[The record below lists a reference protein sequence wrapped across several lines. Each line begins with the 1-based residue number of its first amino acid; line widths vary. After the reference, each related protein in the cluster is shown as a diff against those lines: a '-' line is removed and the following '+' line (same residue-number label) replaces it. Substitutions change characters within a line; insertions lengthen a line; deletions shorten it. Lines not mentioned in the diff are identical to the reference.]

1 MDETDKQIL
10 DLMKG
15 NARISFQELGDAIG
29 MSRVAAKKRV
39 LKLEKEGIIGGYNT
53 YINDPANITA
63 FIDVIAAPGR
73 LNDVIRAVTYRTTF
87 IRQIF
92 RTTKEDHI
100 HIVAVSDNAE
110 DLKYLTRMIAKQC
123 GDDAFKIEC
132 HAVCET
138 IVDVYGGIEYDDRS
152 ASKSNGDNK
161 QPGGRSRK
169 GKEG

>member
-39 LKLEKEGIIGGYNT
+39 LKLEKEGVIGGYYT
-53 YINDPANITA
+53 YVNDPTKVTA
-63 FIDVIAAPGR
+63 FIDVTAAPGK
-73 LNDVIRAVTYRTTF
+73 LDDVIKAVTYRTVF

-92 RTTKEDHI
+92 RTTKEDNI
-100 HIVAVSDNAE
+100 FIVAVSDNAE

-123 GDDAFKIEC
+123 GDDIIKIES
-132 HAVCET
+132 HIACET
-138 IVDVYGGIEYDDRS
+138 IVDVYGGIEYEDRS
-152 ASKSNGDNK
+152 ASKRNGDYE
-161 QPGGRSRK
+161 QPNGRKSK
-169 GKEG
+169 GKER